1 MGCELLLLRVLL
13 LRGLAMLSR
22 GRGLRAILLPAHELS
37 MLSYRLSCAIACAS
51 RAFVSDGSIK
61 VTKGNSYKMLLATTF
76 GSRF

>member
-1 MGCELLLLRVLL
+1 MG
-13 LRGLAMLSR
+13 
-22 GRGLRAILLPAHELS
+22 GLRAVAFACVAFAWACDAEPWAWRAVLLPAHELS
-37 MLSYRLSCAIACAS
+37 MLSYRLSCAIASAS